1 MPLAIIRVL
10 ALIVCG
16 LAAALL
22 SLNVTQ
28 ADKAGDPTPG
38 YSNET
43 EARIANLIEP
53 IFGANTFR
61 IVHNASR
68 PEHVSLILDETTFA
82 DGSLP
87 IDSAALN
94 QVIATSIAL
103 PQDVI
108 WVEIDY
114 APFEMPAANGTTLN
128 TLNLSLSFAI
138 GLFSLALLWAVTRL
152 TGDGKANDVSLRP
165 ANTMGIQ
172 HDYADAPSPEKAA
185 ALIKS
190 WMREVEPS

>member
-1 MPLAIIRVL
+1 MQ
-10 ALIVCG
+10 
-16 LAAALL
+16 
-22 SLNVTQ
+22 SET
-28 ADKAGDPTPG
+28 AGDPTAS
-38 YSNET
+38 YTNEA
-43 EARIANLIEP
+43 EARLANLIEP

-61 IVHNASR
+61 IVHNGSR
-68 PEHVSLILDETTFA
+68 PEHVSLILDETSFS

-87 IDSAALN
+87 IERAALN
-94 QVIATSIAL
+94 ELIASSIAL

-114 APFEMPAANGTTLN
+114 APFTTPAATGTTLN
-128 TLNLSLSFAI
+128 ALNLALSFAI

-152 TGDGKANDVSLRP
+152 TGGEKTGNIPSRP
-165 ANTMGIQ
+165 ADATGIRY
-172 HDYADAPSPEKAA
+172 DYADAPSPEKAA